1 MHTPTHAA
9 LNFLVL
15 GRNQESL
22 RLWIVVGAVLP
33 DVPMFGFFL
42 YEYFVCGET
51 ARRIFQDLYFEPSWQ
66 TVFDISH
73 SIPLFLVLLALS
85 WRRKSRTGLLFATS
99 LLLHSLVDWPTHLE
113 DAHAYFWPFWREP
126 LRGVVSYWHSSEMWL
141 LESGIL
147 VFALAWIARER
158 SSSSWKPPSTEPVS

>member
-15 GRNQESL
+15 GRNPESA
-22 RLWIVVGAVLP
+22 RLCILVGAVLP

-42 YEYFVCGET
+42 YEHLVCGET
-51 ARRIFQDLYFEPSWQ
+51 ARHIFRDLYFVPRWQ

-73 SIPLFLVLLALS
+73 SIPLFLLLLGLS
-85 WRRKSRTGLLFATS
+85 WWRRSRTGLLFATS

-126 LRGVVSYWHSSEMWL
+126 LRGVVSYWHSGSML
-141 LESGIL
+141 ALESGII
-147 VFALAWIARER
+147 VVALAWLACETALRHREAAGSLLR
-158 SSSSWKPPSTEPVS
+158 